1 MTEREEGIRGEVGE
15 VVEVRGNIA
24 RVKIEGKKACA
35 HCGVCTRISDNE
47 MTVEAYADEPVKKGD
62 RVVLSMGNGMILKSA
77 FIVYM
82 VPLIALIAGYY
93 LGKELMGLLNYGGKS
108 ELFPALSGFFLLF
121 LSFMAIRW
129 FDRRKRDDKQYRVS
143 IKKIPS

>member
-15 VVEVRGNIA
+15 VVEVRGNTA

-47 MTVEAYADEPVKKGD
+47 MTVEAYADEPVEKGD

-93 LGKELMGLLNYGGKS
+93 LGKHLMGLLNVGGES
-108 ELFPALSGFFLLF
+108 ELFPALFGFFLLF

-129 FDRRKRDDKQYRVS
+129 FDRKKRDDKRYRVS
-143 IKKIPS
+143 IKKLPS

>member
-1 MTEREEGIRGEVGE
+1 
-15 VVEVRGNIA
+15 VE
-24 RVKIEGKKACA
+24 
-35 HCGVCTRISDNE
+35 
-47 MTVEAYADEPVKKGD
+47 KGD

-93 LGKELMGLLNYGGKS
+93 IGKALMDLFNYKGNS
-108 ELFPALSGFFLLF
+108 ELFPALFGFFLLF

-129 FDRRKRDDKQYRVS
+129 FDRKKRDDKRYRVS
-143 IKKIPS
+143 IKKLPS

>member
-1 MTEREEGIRGEVGE
+1 MGE
-15 VVEVRGNIA
+15 VVEVRGNTA
-24 RVKIEGKKACA
+24 RVKIDGKKACA

-62 RVVLSMGNGMILKSA
+62 RVVLVMGNGMILKSA

>member
-1 MTEREEGIRGEVGE
+1 MTERDEGIRGEVGE
-15 VVEVRGNIA
+15 VVEVRGNTA
-24 RVKIEGKKACA
+24 RVKIDGKKACA

-62 RVVLSMGNGMILKSA
+62 RVVLVMGNGMILKSA

-93 LGKELMGLLNYGGKS
+93 LGKHLMGLLNYGGKS
-108 ELFPALSGFFLLF
+108 ELFPALFGFFLLF

-143 IKKIPS
+143 IKKVPS

>member
-1 MTEREEGIRGEVGE
+1 MGE
-15 VVEVRGNIA
+15 VVEVRGNTA
-24 RVKIEGKKACA
+24 RVKIDGKKACA

-62 RVVLSMGNGMILKSA
+62 RVVLVMGNGMILKSA

-93 LGKELMGLLNYGGKS
+93 LGKHLMGLLNYGGKS